1 MAFEGL
7 EVAIIV
13 QQLVVVLDAVRR
25 DGQVS
30 EGPDGDPT
38 SPKCAI
44 MRSADKGQAG
54 IEHRL
59 DPVGVKLAL
68 EFEGLFL
75 AVQAA
80 KQLKDDDVSDDDQV
94 GRKPPEAGYF
104 CGWSVTEVI
113 DPD

>member
-1 MAFEGL
+1 MAFERF

-13 QQLVVVLDAVRR
+13 QQLVLVLDAVRR

-30 EGPDGDPT
+30 EGSDGDPT
-38 SPKCAI
+38 SPKPAI

-75 AVQAA
+75 AAQAA

-94 GRKPPEAGYF
+94 GRKPPEADHFLGRN
-104 CGWSVTEVI
+104 VPEVI